1 MSKAGFKAGLTA
13 LEAVGMAMT
22 ALASQTVI
30 RGLLDQDT
38 ELLWGAFDRVP
49 GGRTGQLVLL
59 GFIALVAAA
68 SGGWAHTR
76 RETA

>member
-1 MSKAGFKAGLTA
+1 MRKAGLTA

-22 ALASQTVI
+22 ALAAQAVI

-38 ELLWGAFDRVP
+38 EVLWGGFGWVP

-59 GFIALVAAA
+59 GFIALIAVV